1 MVVIETLE
9 NIRTKEVI
17 DIVTGERL
25 GYIDDVEMNI
35 QNSEITALLI
45 YGRHRFLGLLGK
57 EDDIIIPCREIEV
70 IGEEIVLIRRSP
82 DLKLSRSIN
91 KRKIPLESLFK

>member
-35 QNSEITALLI
+35 QNSEIIALLI
-45 YGRHRFLGLLGK
+45 YGRHRFFGLLGK

-91 KRKIPLESLFK
+91 KRRIPLESLFK

>member
-1 MVVIETLE
+1 MAVIDTLE

-35 QNSEITALLI
+35 GNSEVMALLI
-45 YGRHRFLGLLGK
+45 YGRHRLFGLLGK

-70 IGEEIVLIRRSP
+70 IGEEVLLIRRSP
-82 DLKLSRSIN
+82 ESKLSRSIN
-91 KRKIPLESLFK
+91 KRRISLESLLK